1 MAKIFKVAE
10 DEKCGHCNWKSQNI
24 YLLADSEGQA
34 MKDYHKQDRGLCADC
49 LVEMMMGE
57 NRGVTD
63 AEQRWP

>member
-34 MKDYHKQDRGLCADC
+34 MKEYHKNERGLCADC
-49 LVEMMMGE
+49 LVEMIVGDDCHVSKPE
-57 NRGVTD
+57 
-63 AEQRWP
+63 